1 MKPLALVP
9 LFAGLAFSQA
19 DPIAT
24 QVKAR
29 YSYAKQNLVES
40 AEAMPEEHYE
50 FRLSP
55 AQRPWVEWLDHTT
68 GMNYRFCATMQ
79 GQQPPAGTAPASRSK
94 ADQIAA
100 LKKSLE
106 YCDAA
111 FTGMTDAKGMQAVTA
126 GSRTIY
132 PLNVAMDLLI
142 QWNEHYGN
150 MVGYLRTKGITPPT
164 TARMQKK
171 Q

>member
-1 MKPLALVP
+1 MKYAAICP
-9 LFAGLAFSQA
+9 LFAALAFAQA
-19 DPIAT
+19 DPIST

-29 YSYAKQNLVES
+29 YAYAKQNLIES
-40 AEAMPEEHYE
+40 AEVMPEEHYE

-68 GMNYRFCATMQ
+68 SMNYRMCASMQ
-79 GQQPPAGTAPASRSK
+79 GQQPPSGTAPASRSK

-100 LKKSLE
+100 LKKSFE
-106 YCDAA
+106 YCDAGFNSLA
-111 FTGMTDAKGMQAVTA
+111 DAKGAQPVTI
-126 GSRTIY
+126 GSRTVY
-132 PLNVAMDLLI
+132 PLNVAVDLLI

-150 MVGYLRTKGITPPT
+150 MVGYMRSKGITPPT